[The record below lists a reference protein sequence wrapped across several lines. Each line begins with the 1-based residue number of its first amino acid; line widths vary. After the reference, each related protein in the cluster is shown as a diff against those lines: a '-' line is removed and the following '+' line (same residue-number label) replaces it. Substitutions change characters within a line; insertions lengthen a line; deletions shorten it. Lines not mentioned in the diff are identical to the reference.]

1 MSIYK
6 AKGKKDGKQKYRVCV
21 SYIDRMGKK
30 RQLSRTVAG
39 MAEANATEAK
49 LKAEVR
55 QNTSLVCNL
64 TLQELCD
71 DYLEEKK
78 YRVREST
85 YEKTK
90 RNLDFYVISRIG
102 NIKVKNL
109 NLPLMQKWKMSIN
122 KMGLKNRTKQN
133 AYAEFRAL
141 INYAVKMEYIPS
153 NPLTKLG
160 NFVDANEMPE
170 EMKYYTVEEF
180 HKFIAA
186 ARKNAE
192 NAQAENNLYEW
203 NYYIFFVIAFFT
215 GMRKGEIYGLRWTD
229 IDGEYISVKRSIGQK
244 VKGADRVTP
253 PKNKSS
259 IRTIQMPKP
268 LITALNE
275 HLERCKSIDGFYME
289 QYICGGARV
298 LRDSSVQNRNLL
310 FSSQAGVKSIRIHDF
325 RHSHASL
332 LANEGI
338 NIQEIARRLGHSN
351 IEITWAVYSHL
362 YPREEERAIAVLNNV

>member
-39 MAEANATEAK
+39 MAKANATEAK

-55 QNTSLVCNL
+55 QNTSLICNL
-64 TLQELCD
+64 SLRELCD
-71 DYLEEKK
+71 EYLEEKK

-90 RNLDFYVISRIG
+90 RNLDFYVISKIG

-170 EMKYYTVEEF
+170 EMKYYTVDEF
-180 HKFIAA
+180 HKFIAV

-253 PKNKSS
+253 PKTNPQYAQFKCRSRSLPHLTS
-259 IRTIQMPKP
+259 ILNAAKA
-268 LITALNE
+268 LTAF
-275 HLERCKSIDGFYME
+275 IW
-289 QYICGGARV
+289 
-298 LRDSSVQNRNLL
+298 
-310 FSSQAGVKSIRIHDF
+310 
-325 RHSHASL
+325 
-332 LANEGI
+332 
-338 NIQEIARRLGHSN
+338 SN
-351 IEITWAVYSHL
+351 IFAAVQECLEILPFRTGTSFSALRQELRVSVSTTSDIHTLHCLPTKESIYRKSPDGSGTQIL
-362 YPREEERAIAVLNNV
+362 K